1 MDFIQH
7 IRWRPEIGDP
17 SVMGWVTVAAY
28 ALAAF
33 TAWLAARGA
42 GHGSGVVSG
51 SRGLW
56 MGVAMLMAFLCIN
69 KQIDLQS
76 LFTDIGRVFAKKQ
89 GWYEERRQFQKWFV
103 VGVLAASFLVTTLVA
118 LRYRAFWKR
127 HFMLAAGLA
136 FLLTFIVVRAV
147 SFHHVDALLKS
158 RVGGMKRNWILE
170 ITGITLVW
178 LAALLDCRKPKRSS
192 AAARKVRR

>member
-1 MDFIQH
+1 MDFVQH

-33 TAWLAARGA
+33 TAWLAARRTSGGA
-42 GHGSGVVSG
+42 SG

-56 MGVAMLMAFLCIN
+56 TMVALLMAFLSVN

-76 LFTDIGRVFAKKQ
+76 LFTDLGRVIAKQQ
-89 GWYEERRQFQKWFV
+89 GWYEQRRQFQQWFV
-103 VGVLAASFLVTTLVA
+103 AGVLAASFLTVA
-118 LRYRAFWKR
+118 IVVLRFRVFWRR
-127 HFMLAAGLA
+127 HIVLGAGLA

-147 SFHHVDALLKS
+147 SFHHVDALLRT
-158 RVGGMKRNWILE
+158 RVAGMRMNWILE
-170 ITGITLVW
+170 LSGIGLVSV
-178 LAALLDCRKPKRSS
+178 AALLDYRKPKRSAPS
-192 AAARKVRR
+192 ARHGRR